1 MLQSTGSF
9 FFFTG
14 KSKASAKPNVIRSHA
29 DLEGRSKGLE
39 KAFFQKTRRPVAALS
54 EFEKRFAPFKVTIC
68 APCEGFFLKK
78 AV

>member
-9 FFFTG
+9 FFAQENRKRPLSRT
-14 KSKASAKPNVIRSHA
+14 SSVRMQTWKALKR
-29 DLEGRSKGLE
+29 LRKGLFPE
-39 KAFFQKTRRPVAALS
+39 NEAARRHLV

-68 APCEGFFLKK
+68 APCEGLFLKK